1 MLIYSTLRGWE
12 WRVVEVELLILVV
25 VNVLKVEKLVEKQYE
40 VPFSHVLFLD
50 IAWHSRADIIWSS

>member
-25 VNVLKVEKLVEKQYE
+25 VNVLKVEKLVEK
-40 VPFSHVLFLD
+40 
-50 IAWHSRADIIWSS
+50 